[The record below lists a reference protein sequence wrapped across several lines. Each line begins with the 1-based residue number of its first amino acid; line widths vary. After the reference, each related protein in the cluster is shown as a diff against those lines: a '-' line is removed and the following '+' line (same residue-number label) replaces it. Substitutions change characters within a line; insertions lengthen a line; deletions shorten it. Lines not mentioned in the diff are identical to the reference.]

1 MIDLGTVRPGATIRI
16 PFSSFDKDDGSAITM
31 TNFAASDI
39 LVYKD
44 GSTTERAS
52 TSGFTATTD
61 FDAKTGKHLAII
73 DLADNTTA
81 GFWSA
86 GSEYLVAIDS
96 VTIDSVN
103 TGGWIARFRIGYPSA
118 MLDTT
123 IASLSSQTSFTLTA
137 GPAEDDA
144 LNGMWAI
151 IHDIA
156 SAVQL
161 ARVLVLDY
169 TGSTKTVTLAAGATF
184 TAAAG
189 DNFSLMDMAPLQ
201 PATLGRTLVVDASG
215 LADANT
221 VKIGP
226 TGSGTA
232 QTARDVGAS
241 VLLSAGTGTGQ
252 LDFTSGVVKAN
263 VTQFGG
269 SNGTFASG
277 RPEVNVSHFGGTAG
291 TFASGR
297 PEVNLTH
304 IAGTAWASTTLF
316 TLASH
321 DPGATIGTSTLTQAQ
336 VSGGAYALNSASFAF
351 NSGLDFTTTQKAAT
365 LARVTLTDTVTSYT
379 GNTPQTGDAY
389 ARLGAPAGA
398 SVSADVAAI
407 KTDTG
412 NLVTRITSTLF
423 SGITSLAQ
431 WLGLLAGKQT
441 GNSTARTE
449 LRATGAGSGTFDET
463 TDSAEALRDRGD
475 AAWTTATGF
484 STLDAAGV
492 RTAVGLASANLD
504 TQLDALPTNAELATA
519 LGTADDATLAAIAA
533 LSIPSAGTIADA
545 VWDEALAGHATG
557 GSAGAALSAANAPTA
572 AAVADAVWDEAIAG
586 HAISGSTGEAL
597 AAAGGAGDP
606 WITALP
612 GSYSAGQA
620 GYIVGTN
627 LNATVSSRATQTS
640 VDTVDDFLDTE
651 IAAIKAKTDNLP
663 AAPAAVGDIP
673 TATQNADALLK
684 RDWTSVTGEAAR
696 SALNALRFLRNK
708 WTLTGTTLSV
718 KEEDDTTEAWTAEVS
733 TTPGADPITGSDP
746 A

>member
-1 MIDLGTVRPGATIRI
+1 VNNYSIKAGSTDVSVVLRIIDSTDGTPETGVVYNTSGIDLEYRREGAASVDITEATLSALTDSHSDGGFLHIGNGYYRLDLPDAAVAGGAAGVLIHGTVTGMVVIGAYIQLVAYDPLDAVRLGLTALPNAAAEAAGGLYTRGSGAGQINQAANGMIDANVVR
-16 PFSSFDKDDGSAITM
+16 
-31 TNFAASDI
+31 N
-39 LVYKD
+39 
-44 GSTTERAS
+44 
-52 TSGFTATTD
+52 
-61 FDAKTGKHLAII
+61 
-73 DLADNTTA
+73 
-81 GFWSA
+81 
-86 GSEYLVAIDS
+86 
-96 VTIDSVN
+96 
-103 TGGWIARFRIGYPSA
+103 
-118 MLDTT
+118 
-123 IASLSSQTSFTLTA
+123 
-137 GPAEDDA
+137 
-144 LNGMWAI
+144 
-151 IHDIA
+151 
-156 SAVQL
+156 
-161 ARVLVLDY
+161 
-169 TGSTKTVTLAAGATF
+169 
-184 TAAAG
+184 
-189 DNFSLMDMAPLQ
+189 
-201 PATLGRTLVVDASG
+201 
-215 LADANT
+215 ANT
-221 VKIGP
+221 AIV
-226 TGSGTA
+226 S
-232 QTARDVGAS
+232 
-241 VLLSAGTGTGQ
+241 
-252 LDFTSGVVKAN
+252 
-263 VTQFGG
+263 
-269 SNGTFASG
+269 ASG
-277 RPEVNVSHFGGTAG
+277 RQEVNVSHFGGSAG
-291 TFASGR
+291 TFSGGR
-297 PEVNLTH
+297 PEVNASH
-304 IAGTAWASTTLF
+304 AAGTAW
-316 TLASH
+316 
-321 DPGATIGTSTLTQAQ
+321 
-336 VSGGAYALNSASFAF
+336 
-351 NSGLDFTTTQKAAT
+351 NSGAIGAAT
-365 LARVTLTDTVTSYT
+365 LATDTITAAKIAA
-379 GNTPQTGDAY
+379 DAI
-389 ARLGAPAGA
+389 GA
-398 SVSADVAAI
+398 SELAADAVTEIQSGLATSSALSSLQADV
-407 KTDTG
+407 TTLLG
-412 NLVTRITSTLF
+412 RITSTLF

-640 VDTVDDFLDTE
+640 VDTIDDFLDTE
-651 IAAIKAKTDNLP
+651 VAAIKAKTDNLP

-696 SALNALRFLRNK
+696 SVLNALRFLRNK

-733 TTPGADPITGSDP
+733 TTAGADPITGSDP